1 MRRPGPA
8 SRAYDRFN
16 YEDEIPI
23 RGGRRLLEIRFH
35 GRGGQGAVIASTM
48 LASALFDEGKDVQAF
63 PYFGVERRGAPVTA
77 FLRMDDRPL
86 RIRSEISEPDVV
98 VVLDTF
104 LMKYVDV
111 TAGLKPGGVLLV
123 NSSKGPE
130 VYRKNP
136 SLKVATV
143 DATGIA
149 IRHGVGSRTTPI
161 VNTAILGA
169 MVKVLGIVKLESV
182 LKSIRASVP
191 VKKEENAA
199 SAQEAYDKV
208 VVG

>member
-1 MRRPGPA
+1 M
-8 SRAYDRFN
+8 
-16 YEDEIPI
+16 
-23 RGGRRLLEIRFH
+23 EIRFH
-35 GRGGQGAVIASTM
+35 GRGGQGAVVASTM

-111 TAGLKPGGVLLV
+111 LAGLKPGGVLIV

-130 VYRKNP
+130 AYKKGN

-149 IRHGVGSRTTPI
+149 IKHGVGSRTTPI

-169 MVKVLGIVKLESV
+169 MVKVLGIVRIESV
-182 LKSIRASVP
+182 IKSIRASVP

-199 SAQEAYDKV
+199 SAMEAYEKAV
-208 VVG
+208 VL

>member
-1 MRRPGPA
+1 
-8 SRAYDRFN
+8 
-16 YEDEIPI
+16 
-23 RGGRRLLEIRFH
+23 
-35 GRGGQGAVIASTM
+35 M

-111 TAGLKPGGVLLV
+111 LAGLRQNGVMII
-123 NSSKGPE
+123 NSAKGPDA
-130 VYRKNP
+130 YKRNIGQ
-136 SLKVATV
+136 KVATV

-149 IRHGVGSRTTPI
+149 IKHGVGSRTTPI

-169 MVKVLGIVKLESV
+169 MVKVLGIVKLDSV
-182 LKSIRASVP
+182 LRSIRASVP

-199 SAQEAYDKV
+199 SAMEAYERA

>member
-1 MRRPGPA
+1 
-8 SRAYDRFN
+8 
-16 YEDEIPI
+16 
-23 RGGRRLLEIRFH
+23 
-35 GRGGQGAVIASTM
+35 M

-77 FLRMDDRPL
+77 FLRLDDRPL

-111 TAGLKPGGVLLV
+111 TAGLKPGGVLIV
-123 NSSKGPE
+123 NSTKAPDF
-130 VYRKNP
+130 YRKGTGVR
-136 SLKVATV
+136 VATV

-149 IRHGVGSRTTPI
+149 IKNGVGNRTTPI

-182 LKSIRASVP
+182 LKSIRANVP

-199 SAQEAYDKV
+199 SAQEAYEKV

>member
-1 MRRPGPA
+1 MMAG
-8 SRAYDRFN
+8 
-16 YEDEIPI
+16 
-23 RGGRRLLEIRFH
+23 
-35 GRGGQGAVIASTM
+35 
-48 LASALFDEGKDVQAF
+48 ALFGEGKDVQAF

-111 TAGLKPGGVLLV
+111 TAGLKPDGVLIV
-123 NSSKGPE
+123 NSTKGPAA
-130 VYRKNP
+130 YKRSP

-169 MVKVLGIVKLESV
+169 MVRVLGIVKLESV
-182 LKSIRASVP
+182 LKSIRETAP
-191 VKKEENAA
+191 VKREENAA
-199 SAQEAYDKV
+199 SAIEAYERV
-208 VVG
+208 VIG